1 MSKKNKK
8 KEDESQQLEA
18 QLKRALADYANLQ
31 RRVEEE
37 RKELGDYF
45 KSIFA
50 VKFLP
55 VLDSIE
61 AALKTEKSGGSN
73 TPAQGLELSVD
84 QFRKILQELGV
95 EEIDAKGT
103 FDPQVHEAVEV
114 VPGKASNKIVDVV
127 EKGYKL
133 GDKIL
138 RPAKVRVE
146 KKNYD

>member
-8 KEDESQQLEA
+8 KEDKSQQLEA

-55 VLDSIE
+55 ALDSLE
-61 AALKTEKSGGSN
+61 TASKTEKSGGSSV
-73 TPAQGLELSVD
+73 TAQGLELSVN

-95 EEIDAKGT
+95 EEVDTKET
-103 FDPQVHEAVEV
+103 FDPHVHEAVEV
-114 VPGKASNKIVDVV
+114 VLGKASNKIVGVV

-146 KKNYD
+146 KKEL

>member
-8 KEDESQQLEA
+8 KEDKSQQLEA

-61 AALKTEKSGGSN
+61 AALKTEKSGDSN
-73 TPAQGLELSVD
+73 APAQGLELSVN

-138 RPAKVRVE
+138 RTAKVRVE
-146 KKNYD
+146 KRNYD

>member
-1 MSKKNKK
+1 MAKKNKK
-8 KEDESQQLEA
+8 KEDKSQQLEA

-55 VLDSIE
+55 ALDSLE
-61 AALKTEKSGGSN
+61 TASKTEKSGGSSV
-73 TPAQGLELSVD
+73 TAQGLELSVN

-95 EEIDAKGT
+95 EEVDTKET
-103 FDPQVHEAVEV
+103 FDPHVHEAVEV
-114 VPGKASNKIVDVV
+114 VPGKASNKIVGVV

-146 KKNYD
+146 KKEL